1 MYIKKTAEQVLLDLI
16 TTLTQNLEEIGSQQR
31 QTPFALGDVY
41 AHTECLEIIQM
52 WKKAKFYGLDYD
64 LEKRYKIG

>member
-31 QTPFALGDVY
+31 QTPFALGEVY
-41 AHTECLEIIQM
+41 AYTECLEIIQM

>member
-1 MYIKKTAEQVLLDLI
+1 MYIKKTEEQVLLDLI

-31 QTPFALGDVY
+31 QTPFALGEVY
-41 AHTECLEIIQM
+41 AYTECLEIIQM

>member
-31 QTPFALGDVY
+31 QTPFALGEVY
-41 AHTECLEIIQM
+41 AYTECLEIIQM
-52 WKKAKFYGLDYD
+52 WKKAKLYGLDYD

>member
-1 MYIKKTAEQVLLDLI
+1 MYIKKKAEQVLLDLI

-31 QTPFALGDVY
+31 QTPFALGEVY
-41 AHTECLEIIQM
+41 AYTECLEIIQM

>member
-16 TTLTQNLEEIGSQQR
+16 TTLTQNLEEIGSQRR
-31 QTPFALGDVY
+31 QTPFALGEVY
-41 AHTECLEIIQM
+41 AYTECLEIIQM

>member
-31 QTPFALGDVY
+31 QTPY
-41 AHTECLEIIQM
+41 TECLEIIQM

>member
-31 QTPFALGDVY
+31 QTPFALGKVY
-41 AHTECLEIIQM
+41 AYTECLEIIQM

>member
-31 QTPFALGDVY
+31 QTPFALGEVY
-41 AHTECLEIIQM
+41 AYTECLEIIQM
-52 WKKAKFYGLDYD
+52 WKKAKFDGLDYD

>member
-31 QTPFALGDVY
+31 QTPFALGEVY
-41 AHTECLEIIQM
+41 AYTECLEIIQM
-52 WKKAKFYGLDYD
+52 WKKAKFYGLDYN

>member
-31 QTPFALGDVY
+31 QTPFALGEVY
-41 AHTECLEIIQM
+41 AYTECLEIIQM

-64 LEKRYKIG
+64 LEKRYKID

>member
-31 QTPFALGDVY
+31 QTPFALGEVY
-41 AHTECLEIIQM
+41 AYTECLEIIQM
-52 WKKAKFYGLDYD
+52 WKKAKFYGLYYD